1 MYGYILSF
9 ETNTWNKIKGERD
22 SQTLIYPS
30 LYVCVSFVNTKLPM
44 NTRAGNVVKKA
55 PLDKTSNPDFNGSTQ
70 LYTPSYSIIEY

>member
-1 MYGYILSF
+1 MYGCILSF

-44 NTRAGNVVKKA
+44 NTRAGNVVTENNFGQK
-55 PLDKTSNPDFNGSTQ
+55 
-70 LYTPSYSIIEY
+70 E